1 MKLSHLMRYFKKKL
15 MNERIELIINDLSY
29 QDQKIVLFGVG
40 GVGGTALEALVR
52 SGFKTIDIYDF
63 DVIDESNLNRQVI
76 TNSQNI
82 GLTKVDEAASFAK
95 KITKENID
103 DIDLSNVGFII
114 DAIDDVEA
122 KVAIIKKAKELNIK
136 IISSMGTGNKLNP
149 QLLEIVDINQ
159 TSYCPLAKIMR
170 RLLKDEGINHV
181 PVIYSKE
188 QREAKGHKVGT
199 MMFVPSTAGLL
210 IVSYIV
216 RVLIG
221 EL

>member
-1 MKLSHLMRYFKKKL
+1 

-82 GLTKVDEAASFAK
+82 GLTKVDEAASFAKKINSNLIIKAFNK